1 MCITNFVIGN
11 VINSGSYGTV
21 RKAVDIRTNEIVA
34 IKSLPLKRHDI
45 IESKNTNMINREI
58 DVWSKLSL

>member
-34 IKSLPLKRHDI
+34 MTPIHTLTQTSQGK
-45 IESKNTNMINREI
+45 
-58 DVWSKLSL
+58 

>member
-34 IKSLPLKRHDI
+34 IKSLPLKRH
-45 IESKNTNMINREI
+45 
-58 DVWSKLSL
+58 